1 MSGHVCVAVVSL
13 FMILFLFGLLYEKK
27 NVSNFT
33 ICPDN
38 KVNYKFKVSQLFMV
52 HCVSR
57 INMSKIALIFNT
69 AQLQIID
76 HTSLMEH

>member
-1 MSGHVCVAVVSL
+1 MFGHVCVAVVSL
-13 FMILFLFGLLYEKK
+13 FMILFLFGYLYEKSFQFYK
-27 NVSNFT
+27 
-33 ICPDN
+33 CPDN

-57 INMSKIALIFNT
+57 INISKTALIFNT
-69 AQLQIID
+69 AQVQIID